1 MKLGICAYYVP
12 METTQEINQMN
23 YTITTEEVA
32 EERINNWSDRKA
44 DATIRKHTNITVTDS
59 NGKLVAKWN
68 GSCPLRTNHGGYR
81 SSSVN
86 RIQVL
91 PSADFP
97 YPLNTDVRPVKNE
110 EGKRVGFKVILKDG
124 TVITGKNPKAV
135 WANLLNDQF
144 GI

>member
-1 MKLGICAYYVP
+1 
-12 METTQEINQMN
+12 MN
-23 YTITTEEVA
+23 YTITTEEIEA
-32 EERINNWSDRKA
+32 HEENNWGDRKR
-44 DATIRKHTNITVTDS
+44 DAQVRKHTNITVTDS

-68 GSCPLRTNHGGYR
+68 GSCPLRTNHSGYR

-97 YPLNTDVRPVKNE
+97 YPLNAEVMPVKNE
-110 EGKRVGFKVILKDG
+110 EGKRVGFKARLQDG
-124 TVITGKNPKAV
+124 TIITGKNPKEV